1 MGELTMTTPNHP
13 EGRLLA
19 VQQQMFF
26 AGLLAEQMDID
37 TEIVLRKIALAG
49 LCLAMDI
56 DEIAFDA
63 AAVLPNLNKYKA
75 AARLKVVPE

>member
-1 MGELTMTTPNHP
+1 MGEPTMTPNHP

-19 VQQQMFF
+19 VQQQMYF
-26 AGLLAEQMDID
+26 AQLLAESMEMD
-37 TEIVLRKIALAG
+37 TEIVLRKLALAG
-49 LCLAMDI
+49 LSLAMDI
-56 DEIAFDA
+56 DEITFDA